1 MGRLW
6 RTAARVGLVLL
17 AVAGT
22 GGGRTAGAAQR
33 PAVDPRP
40 VRAVAPGLPVPSQLA
55 REAAAGHQLRTRLAA
70 AGPAV
75 LGADGPDRVRW
86 IPGTAAATDAREAP
100 EVVDEQADAGQV
112 GAPDEGPRT
121 DVAGLAFDRCAAPSD
136 GAMHTWA
143 ASSPYQ
149 AVGVYIGGPVQAC
162 AAPGRDWVDARAAE
176 GWAFLPIYV
185 GRQAAR
191 GNLLVAADPD
201 TARRQGADAA
211 DDAVR
216 KAEDLGFRPGAV
228 LYNDMENY
236 DGDQYRDRVLAHLAG
251 WTEQL
256 HARGYRSGVYT
267 GASSGVQDL
276 AARWDDASY
285 PQPDVLWAAD
295 WNSHHDATDTGMGLP
310 EGAGYF
316 TGGRRAHQY
325 SGDTAEEYGG
335 SRMVVDASYVDA
347 TSPAGDDGRLS
358 AGRRLDPG
366 RSIRSGT
373 VALTMQEDGDLTL
386 RQRDDGRLLWSSRT
400 GGHPGAY
407 AVQQDDGNLVVY
419 DVREGGPWAGAALWS
434 TGTWNSPGAYAVL
447 QDDGNFVLYRRGGG
461 PATGGAVWA
470 TGTSVR
476 SG

>member
-33 PAVDPRP
+33 PAVDAGP
-40 VRAVAPGLPVPSQLA
+40 VRAAAQPGLPVPSQLA
-55 REAAAGHQLRTRLAA
+55 REAAGRRLRARPAGAAPAATALGA
-70 AGPAV
+70 AGPEQ
-75 LGADGPDRVRW
+75 VRP
-86 IPGTAAATDAREAP
+86 IPETAATDAREAP
-100 EVVDEQADAGQV
+100 EAVDEQADGQG

-136 GAMHTWA
+136 GVMQTWA

-149 AVGVYIGGPVQAC
+149 AVGVYIGGPAQAC

-191 GNLLVAADPD
+191 ANLLVDADPD

-228 LYNDMENY
+228 LYNDMEDY
-236 DGDQYRDRVLAHLAG
+236 DRDRYRDRVLAHLAG

-256 HARGYRSGVYT
+256 HAHGYRSGVYT

-285 PQPDVLWAAD
+285 PQPDVLWAAA
-295 WNSHHDATDTGMGLP
+295 WNSHHDATDVGMGLP
-310 EGAGYF
+310 EGAGDF

-347 TSPAGDDGRLS
+347 TSPAVDGRLS

-366 RSIRSGT
+366 RSIGSRT
-373 VALTMQEDGDLTL
+373 VTLTMQGDGDLTL
-386 RQRDDGRLLWSSRT
+386 RQRDGGRLLWSSRT

-419 DVREGGPWAGAALWS
+419 DVRDGGPWAGAALWS

-461 PATGGAVWA
+461 PATGGVAWA
-470 TGTSVR
+470 TGTSVH